1 MEMKKVVKT
10 LVLILMLSPISAA
23 CSPVGKE
30 TTGSSAP
37 PEAKTPE
44 TMAAVSTKEPD
55 DPVFNELGVLPLFK
69 QPVTLTVG
77 IPSTVSDDLDNNYYT
92 RLLEEK
98 SNADLEFQLIGGTGA
113 DFRQKLSLMI
123 ASNSELPDIIL
134 GGLEMRQ
141 SNQYGSMGV
150 FLSLNNYYEN
160 SSFYIRHYMDL
171 GDRET
176 LLPYATAPNGNIY
189 GIFKDTREMADDFM
203 YRAWINKTWLNALGL
218 EMPVTTEDFYNVL
231 TAFKTQDP
239 NGNGQADEL
248 PLVGS
253 TAWNRQPFEFLMNA
267 FTYTSAGGAN
277 NVPYL
282 QIKDGRLAASYVL
295 PEWKAGLEY
304 QNRLVTDGLI
314 SGLTYT
320 QGDAELKQILENED
334 VQLVGVIPTNSMS
347 VYLADSVRKEDFV
360 PLPPLTG
367 PEGVNFVTRVTFLPI
382 NSFFI
387 TKYCNNPEAAFRLGD
402 LMWEEELS
410 ITSRFGEEG
419 VHWQYY
425 SGDKKSLYDYMGIPA
440 RLEILQNIWGQEEA
454 KKVHWGDFQP
464 AKRTYEMGVMAQ
476 VFDGNIYDSQYM
488 TAVSVPCYADK
499 TPEDAVL
506 YISFTDEEWN
516 TISDIANSIRT
527 YVDESKTRFIV
538 GDLGFSEWDN
548 YVNELNKM
556 GLEDYLTICRQAYD
570 RMESLK

>member
-1 MEMKKVVKT
+1 MKKSVKILT
-10 LVLILMLSPISAA
+10 LILILSLVFAA
-23 CSPVGKE
+23 CSSGGKE
-30 TTGSSAP
+30 ATGSSAP
-37 PEAKTPE
+37 PETRTSE
-44 TMAAVSTKEPD
+44 TTAAVSTEESD
-55 DPVFNELGVLPLFK
+55 DPVFNELGILPLFK
-69 QPVTLTVG
+69 QPVTLTIG
-77 IPSTVSDDLDNNYYT
+77 IPSKVSDDLDNNYYT

-134 GGLEMRQ
+134 GGLEMQQ

-176 LLPYATAPNGNIY
+176 LLPYATAPDGNIY

-203 YRAWINKTWLNALGL
+203 YRAWINKTWLDALGQ
-218 EMPVTTEDFYNVL
+218 EIPVTTEDFYNVL
-231 TAFKTQDP
+231 TAFKTRDP

-253 TAWNRQPFEFLMNA
+253 TSWNRQPFEFLMNA

-282 QIKDGRLAASYVL
+282 QIKDGKLAASYVL

-347 VYLADSVRKEDFV
+347 VYLADSIRKQDFV

-410 ITSRFGEEG
+410 VTSRFGEKG
-419 VHWQYY
+419 IHWQYY

-516 TISDIANSIRT
+516 TISDIANFIRT